1 MVRFYENFE
10 HAHAHTRTHTLDA
23 LVKIF
28 VSIDRIFDLIFLKR
42 FNSWRKKYIYIFFY
56 WLYIHAVITLSR
68 QVTCH
73 FSSYT

>member
-42 FNSWRKKYIYIFFY
+42 FT
-56 WLYIHAVITLSR
+56 VI
-68 QVTCH
+68 
-73 FSSYT
+73 